1 MTLLKQRVH
10 GVGDLYISPNGL
22 LLPGISRATN
32 QVNKIGLKF
41 WAAQVEREH
50 MLNVAATEFEL
61 SARVGGKSG
70 EVFRARLAEAAGN
83 LACTRKATE
92 ALDAGT
98 QARQFIDWWLRGR
111 LPGASREAEP
121 VVNESALLTGYAFEY
136 WAQERKL
143 MPVIVQQPIFDEADG
158 YVAESVTVMTRPTGP
173 IILEIAT
180 GKEIY
185 METMMIAAAN
195 LQAAQQSGI
204 PVKGA
209 TIIRIPKEG
218 SGQMLLEPKIMTPKE
233 LETHLHLFYLHLGVW
248 QTMTGYAKPVRIT
261 NPPTASRVANAG

>member
-22 LLPGISRATN
+22 LLPGINRATN

-61 SARVGGKSG
+61 SAKAGGKSG

-121 VVNESALLTGYAFEY
+121 VVGDTALLIGYAFEY

-143 MPVIVQQPIFDEADG
+143 MPVIAQQPIFNEADG

-195 LQAAQQSGI
+195 LQAAQQAGI

-218 SGQMLLEPKIMTPKE
+218 DLKLEPKIMTPKE
-233 LETHLHLFYLHLGVW
+233 LEDHLHLFYLHLGIW
-248 QTMTGYAKPVRIT
+248 QTMTGYTKPVRIT
-261 NPPTASRVANAG
+261 NPPTAPQQVANAG